1 MQQLNYSSLLV
12 LQLTQQNKSWYL
24 HKKLNSYV
32 F

>member
-1 MQQLNYSSLLV
+1 MQQLTYYSLLV

>member
-1 MQQLNYSSLLV
+1 MQQLTYSSLLV

-24 HKKLNSYV
+24 QKKLNSYV